1 MMGLFNGA
9 EEASRRQA
17 KWAGERH
24 SPPACRS
31 ASSKQEGDIVEDEMT
46 ILTAKEAADYLRVS
60 LYTLRRMESDGSLI
74 PYRTPGGH
82 RRYSLKML
90 NEYLEASRS
99 SSLRRGSEG
108 KSEVQ

>member
-1 MMGLFNGA
+1 MGLFNGA
-9 EEASRRQA
+9 EEASRGQA
-17 KWAGERH
+17 KWAGERY
-24 SPPACRS
+24 SPPAYRS
-31 ASSKQEGDIVEDEMT
+31 ASSKQEDDIVEENEMT

-90 NEYLEASRS
+90 NEYLENSRT
-99 SSLRRGSEG
+99 SSLRRESES
-108 KSEVQ
+108 KSKVQ